1 MTLIA
6 FLQYNPNVNDLL
18 ELQTKGP
25 VDLVSSGIY
34 KIISIDSRFQG
45 GAFTQTLNGMK
56 DVTTNTLLT
65 LPQLI
70 KLEYGE

>member
-1 MTLIA
+1 MT
-6 FLQYNPNVNDLL
+6 
-18 ELQTKGP
+18 
-25 VDLVSSGIY
+25 GIY